1 MLDRNGLKAE
11 MARNGVTQQ
20 ALAKE
25 IGISEKTFIS
35 RMKRGAFGT
44 DEAQVI
50 IDVLKISDPASI
62 FFASKVT

>member
-62 FFASKVT
+62 FFANKVT